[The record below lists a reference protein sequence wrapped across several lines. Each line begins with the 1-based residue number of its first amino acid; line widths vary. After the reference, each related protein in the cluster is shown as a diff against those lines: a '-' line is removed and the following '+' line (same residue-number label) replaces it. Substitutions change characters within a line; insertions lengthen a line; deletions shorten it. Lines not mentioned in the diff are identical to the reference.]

1 MSEKWTLNTVKQ
13 YLLEKDIKPS
23 VQRIAVMTY
32 LLENRTH
39 PTVDEIYLELQD
51 KIPTLSKTTIYNT
64 LKLFV
69 EKKAILS
76 LTIDEKMVRY
86 DGYRQRHAHLFCHSC
101 GKVVDVPL
109 EYDVE
114 LPQTEATKGFADVE
128 TQVYHKG
135 YCAECLDAKKI

>member
-13 YLLEKDIKPS
+13 YLEEKGIKPS
-23 VQRIAVMTY
+23 LQRIAVMTY
-32 LLENRTH
+32 LLEHRTH
-39 PTVDEIYLELQD
+39 PTVDEIYSELQD

-101 GKVVDVPL
+101 GKVIDVPL
-109 EYDVE
+109 DYDIV
-114 LPQTEATKGFADVE
+114 LPQTEETKGFADVE

-135 YCAECLDAKKI
+135 YCKECLDAKKI

>member
-13 YLLEKDIKPS
+13 YLLERDIKPS

-32 LLENRTH
+32 LLEHRTH

-86 DGYRQRHAHLFCHSC
+86 DGYRQRHAHLFCHGC

-109 EYDVE
+109 EYNVE
-114 LPQTEATKGFADVE
+114 LPQTEKTKGFADVE

-135 YCAECLDAKKI
+135 YCAECLEAKKL